1 MYVSYMEAW
10 LLSVQLSCR
19 QLYMLENT
27 HTHTKQNLPENMG
40 ETPKINTGLESTC
53 WANFLASQF
62 LD

>member
-1 MYVSYMEAW
+1 MFPTWKHGYYQSNCPADNYTCW
-10 LLSVQLSCR
+10 KK
-19 QLYMLENT
+19 